1 MRGSCRGLV
10 SGRFVAGC
18 LPGGELGTDL
28 GDVAEPTPA
37 GRLVEAELE
46 RHVGCREQR
55 ELL

>member
-1 MRGSCRGLV
+1 MGGE
-10 SGRFVAGC
+10 FVTGC
-18 LPGGELGTDL
+18 LPGGELGADL
-28 GDVAEPTPA
+28 GDVAKPTPA

>member
-1 MRGSCRGLV
+1 MGGE
-10 SGRFVAGC
+10 FVTGC
-18 LPGGELGTDL
+18 LPGGELGADL